1 MNDDHPT
8 AWMRPSVPVE
18 NEFYKAPSKMVGN
31 GETPKTETALD
42 DDCGYHS
49 KITGTAGT
57 AGTLN
62 ATAWLQRLFPGG
74 RLSQFDETAT
84 GTAGTAAE
92 DAGASLGGVPVV
104 PVAKNWNWDTGT
116 GKKHSTDNELPEVS
130 QLSQVS
136 QQKNNDNRKHGVDAV
151 SVFDLAIAW
160 PEPPPGDL
168 WPIGHKFPEPVA
180 RPEPSPP
187 RTDPWAEL
195 EKLPLMDGDRAHI
208 KKHLRGRSRADQAQ
222 LLPSVPM

>member
-1 MNDDHPT
+1 M
-8 AWMRPSVPVE
+8 
-18 NEFYKAPSKMVGN
+18 
-31 GETPKTETALD
+31 
-42 DDCGYHS
+42 
-49 KITGTAGT
+49 
-57 AGTLN
+57 
-62 ATAWLQRLFPGG
+62 
-74 RLSQFDETAT
+74 
-84 GTAGTAAE
+84 
-92 DAGASLGGVPVV
+92 
-104 PVAKNWNWDTGT
+104 
-116 GKKHSTDNELPEVS
+116 
-130 QLSQVS
+130 SQVS

-222 LLPSVPM
+222 LLAGYVERWREAADAEPISHKKANSGRRAANIWIRGAS